1 MTQVKV
7 ATWNV
12 NSLRVRLPHVFDWLK
27 AEKPDLLALQE
38 TKLQDADFPVEA
50 IEDAGYTPLFSGQR
64 TYNGV
69 AFLAKRNLSDPVTD
83 LPGLEDP
90 QRRVLAAT
98 MEMGKICI
106 RVINFYVPNGESV
119 ESEKFVYKMNWLAKA
134 RAFLESELKQYPHLL
149 VFGDFNIA
157 RETIDVHDPKAWA
170 GHVLFSAKERTALQ
184 HWLDLGLH
192 DCFRAQHPETKAYS
206 WWDYRLNAFKRNLGL
221 RIDYILAS
229 DVMQQRLTDCHID
242 KTPRALERPSD
253 HTPVVAVFAI

>member
-1 MTQVKV
+1 MTRLKV

-12 NSLRVRLPHVFDWLK
+12 NSLRVRLPHVLEWLK

-38 TKLQDADFPVEA
+38 TKLPDTDFPIEIV
-50 IEDAGYTPLFSGQR
+50 EDAGYTPLFSGQR

-69 AFLAKRNLSDPVTD
+69 ALLAKHNLADAVTD
-83 LPGLEDP
+83 LPGLEDS

-98 MEMGKICI
+98 MEIGKICI
-106 RVINFYVPNGESV
+106 RVINFYVPNGERV
-119 ESEKFVYKMNWLAKA
+119 ESEKFVYKLNWLQKAK
-134 RAFLESELKQYPHLL
+134 AFLEAELKQYSHLL

-157 RETIDVHDPKAWA
+157 REVIDVHDPKTWE
-170 GHVLFSAKERTALQ
+170 GHVLFSAKERSALQ

-192 DCFRAQHPETKAYS
+192 DCFREKHPKTEAYS

-229 DVMQQRLTDCHID
+229 AAMQNDLTDCYID

-253 HTPVVAVFAI
+253 HTPVVAVFT